1 MDDGLLKYLL
11 QFVTQHKRDIFERNV
26 RQRTRHVTVVLE
38 DIFQPHNAS
47 ACLRSCDAFGIQD
60 VHIIE
65 NRYEFVPNRDI
76 ELGSAQ
82 WLTLHQHNESDDNT
96 TACLEKLRSAGY
108 HIVATSPHL
117 DGTTLEEYDVTPK
130 TAILFGTEHEG
141 LSETAQQA
149 AEETVRIPTYGFA
162 ESLNISVAVA
172 VTLHQLSHR
181 LRTSGVAW
189 QLSDTEMNELRLQW
203 VRESIPNHRL
213 PIIEAEYEK
222 RGSNGLDG
230 DG

>member
-1 MDDGLLKYLL
+1 MDDGLLNYLL

-60 VHIIE
+60 VHIVE

-82 WLTLHQHNESDDNT
+82 WLTIHRHNVSDDNT
-96 TACLEKLRSAGY
+96 AACLDKLRSAGY
-108 HIVATSPHL
+108 RIVATSPHV
-117 DGTTLEEYDVTPK
+117 DGTALEEYDVSPK

-141 LSETAQQA
+141 LTETAQQA
-149 AEETVRIPTYGFA
+149 AEETIRIPTYGFA

-172 VTLHQLSHR
+172 ISMHQLAIR
-181 LRTSGVAW
+181 LRTSGVDW
-189 QLSDTEMNELRLQW
+189 QLSEAEIDELRLQW

-213 PIIEAEYEK
+213 PIIEAEYE
-222 RGSNGLDG
+222 RRVEPG
-230 DG
+230 